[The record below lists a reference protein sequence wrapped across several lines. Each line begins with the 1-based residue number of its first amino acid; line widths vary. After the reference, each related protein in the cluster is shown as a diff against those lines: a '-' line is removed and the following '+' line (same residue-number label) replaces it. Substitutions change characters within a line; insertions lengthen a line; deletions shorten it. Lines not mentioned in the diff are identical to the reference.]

1 MLKKDDFKTILLTS
15 IGGMLEFYDFV
26 IFGMFAIV
34 LGKTFF
40 PPEGSAALQA
50 LSAFTV
56 FAVGY
61 FARPFGGILFGHIG
75 DKYGRKKSFILTI
88 LFMGLA
94 SFLIALLPSYQ
105 NAGILATLLFV
116 VLRIIQGAAIGG
128 EIPSAVVFVKES
140 LVKNGGLACGIIFCF
155 INFGIFF
162 AEITKIITTHFLTD
176 DYAWRV
182 AFMFGGLAA
191 IISYFF
197 RKEIHETNTFLNKE
211 DHHKVP
217 LIDLFKTEKLAIVRA
232 TAAVSIF
239 AMVVGFFSL
248 FLPTYFQLNHIENG
262 PSLILI
268 NLFVFSVVSIPAG
281 YLADKFTPLRILLIG
296 ALGLMIFGS
305 FFYYSVITNSKYLLE
320 IMLINNIFMGLV
332 VGVASNYASTL
343 FTPGVRASGLGFSY
357 NISFAVFNGAFLA
370 LASLGIAKGYILT
383 PLYLILTVVVI
394 SIIILLIT
402 KRFGQHNIAI

>member
-40 PPEGSAALQA
+40 PPEGSPALQA

-61 FARPFGGILFGHIG
+61 FARPFGGIIFGHIG
-75 DKYGRKKSFILTI
+75 DKYGRKKSFLLTI
-88 LFMGLA
+88 LLMGLA
-94 SFLIALLPSYQ
+94 AFMIAILPSYQ
-105 NAGILATLLFV
+105 NVGIIAPLLFV
-116 VLRIIQGAAIGG
+116 ILRIIQSAAIGG

-140 LVKNGGLACGIIFCF
+140 LLKHGGLACGIIFCF

-162 AEITKIITTHFLTD
+162 AEITKIVTTYFLSD

-182 AFMFGGLAA
+182 AFMFGGIAA

-197 RKEIHETNTFLNKE
+197 RKEIHETAIFLNEKT
-211 DHHKVP
+211 HYKIP
-217 LIDLFKTEKLAIVRA
+217 IIDLFKTEKLATIRA
-232 TAAVSIF
+232 IAAISIF

-248 FLPTYFQLNHIENG
+248 YLPTYFELNHIANSS
-262 PSLILI
+262 SLILI

-281 YLADKFTPLRILLIG
+281 FLADKFTPLRILFIG
-296 ALGLMIFGS
+296 AIGLVIFGS
-305 FFYYSVITNSKYLLE
+305 IFYYGIVTNSKYLLL

-343 FTPGVRASGLGFSY
+343 FSPVVRASGLGFSY
-357 NISFAVFNGAFLA
+357 NISFAIFNGAFLA
-370 LASLGIAKGYILT
+370 LASLGIAKGFILT
-383 PLYLILTVVVI
+383 PLYLVLIVIFTSTLILVFTRNTSQNI
-394 SIIILLIT
+394 SI
-402 KRFGQHNIAI
+402 